1 MVLAQFLLVKGKM
14 KRLSFILL
22 LCGLSLGCFAQ
33 AVIIDGNTGTV
44 TCNGV
49 TRSLYEESE
58 VASAA
63 PVSKDGLDKEHC
75 TFTKDGKTF
84 RLYGKVRI
92 VDNFEDIRVRIV
104 DNFEDVRVR
113 IVENFE
119 DECGRVRVVDNFEDV
134 KVRIV
139 DNFED
144 IKVRIVDNFEGVK

>member
-1 MVLAQFLLVKGKM
+1 M

-22 LCGLSLGCFAQ
+22 ACVFGLSFFAQ

-58 VASAA
+58 VASAT
-63 PVSKDGLDKEHC
+63 PVSNDGIDKDHC

-92 VDNFEDIRVRIV
+92 VENFEDIRVRIV

-113 IVENFE
+113 LVENFE
-119 DECGRVRVVDNFEDV
+119 DECGRVRIVDNFEDV
-134 KVRIV
+134 KVKIV

-144 IKVRIVDNFEGVK
+144 IKVRIVNNFEGVK

>member
-22 LCGLSLGCFAQ
+22 ACGLCLGCFAQ
-33 AVIIDGNTGTV
+33 AIIIDGNTGTV

-58 VASAA
+58 DAEVASATS
-63 PVSKDGLDKEHC
+63 VSKDGIDKEYC

-92 VDNFEDIRVRIV
+92 VDNFEDIKVRIV
-104 DNFEDVRVR
+104 DNFEDESGRVR
-113 IVENFE
+113 I
-119 DECGRVRVVDNFEDV
+119 VDNFEDV